1 MQGHHWALLALVFIV
16 AIVFDRFF
24 PQLGNMVPGL
34 PNS

>member
-1 MQGHHWALLALVFIV
+1 MRSHHWLLLLIVFLV

-34 PNS
+34 PAS

>member
-1 MQGHHWALLALVFIV
+1 MQGHHWLLLLTVFLA

>member
-1 MQGHHWALLALVFIV
+1 MRPMHWGLILVVFLV

-34 PNS
+34 PGH

>member
-1 MQGHHWALLALVFIV
+1 MRGAHWGLIVLVFIL

-34 PNS
+34 PAS

>member
-1 MQGHHWALLALVFIV
+1 MQNHHWLLLVIVFVV

-34 PNS
+34 PHS

>member
-1 MQGHHWALLALVFIV
+1 MRLGHWGLIVLVFIL